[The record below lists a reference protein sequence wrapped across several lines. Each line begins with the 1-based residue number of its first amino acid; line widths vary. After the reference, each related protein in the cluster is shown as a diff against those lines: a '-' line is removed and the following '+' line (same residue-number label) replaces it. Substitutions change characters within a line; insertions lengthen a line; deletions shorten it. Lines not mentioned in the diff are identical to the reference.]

1 MSRLRELAARHRALL
16 ANAGSMVGSTLATS
30 LLGVAFW
37 FVAARHF
44 SQAAVGVAGAAV
56 SAMLLI
62 GFVSSFGL
70 GTLLMGELPQR
81 DGARR
86 SLLNAA
92 LLSAA
97 AAGLA
102 LGLAFAL
109 LAPLL
114 AVHLSPLDETVVA
127 AAAFSLA
134 VALTA

>member
-16 ANAGSMVGSTLATS
+16 ANAGSMVGSTAATS

-37 FVAARHF
+37 FVAAQHF

-70 GTLLMGELPQR
+70 GTLLMGELPR
-81 DGARR
+81 REGAQR

-92 LLSAA
+92 VLAAA
-97 AAGLA
+97 AAGLV
-102 LGLAFAL
+102 LGLGFAL
-109 LAPLL
+109 MAPLV
-114 AVHLSPLDETVVA
+114 ATNLSPLDETVVA
-127 AAAFSLA
+127 CAAFA
-134 VALTA
+134 VAVA